1 MNIIRKYRRL
11 NKISMQVLATKA
23 GVHINTIWRF
33 ENEECSPSIQT
44 LKKLSQVTK
53 IPVEE
58 LF

>member
-1 MNIIRKYRRL
+1 
-11 NKISMQVLATKA
+11 MQVLATKA